1 MFKEI
6 MIFPDEDLRTRKRKL
21 FCDLHV
27 GDHIQDII
35 GLHYFQKCHPKYEV
49 IEEYPDFYVVGIKF
63 HRNGSAPEILN
74 YICTSISKASIYCR
88 DVKIIK
94 EDGREVKAYQQ
105 Y

>member
-6 MIFPDEDLRTRKRKL
+6 MIIPDEDLRNRKWKI

-27 GDHIQDII
+27 GDHIKDIN
-35 GLHYFQKCHPKYEV
+35 GLDYFQKCHLKYEV
-49 IEEYPDFYVVGIKF
+49 IEEYPDFYVIGIKY
-63 HRNGSAPEILN
+63 RDGLVPEILN
-74 YICTSISKASIYCR
+74 YIFTSISKASIYCR